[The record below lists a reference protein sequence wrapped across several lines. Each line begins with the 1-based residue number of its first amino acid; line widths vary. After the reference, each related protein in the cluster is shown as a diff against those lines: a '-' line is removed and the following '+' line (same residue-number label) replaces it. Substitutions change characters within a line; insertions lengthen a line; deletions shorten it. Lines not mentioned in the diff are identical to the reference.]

1 MENVDRLSNY
11 LVLLKIRQRAFFR
24 NVLISGGLY
33 LFTILSTTGLL
44 LMTEWNGRS
53 IYLMIIF
60 DVLIVAGFLMSWIR
74 YEIVKGNIDLLN
86 NILGSNAS

>member
-1 MENVDRLSNY
+1 
-11 LVLLKIRQRAFFR
+11 
-24 NVLISGGLY
+24 
-33 LFTILSTTGLL
+33 
-44 LMTEWNGRS
+44 MTEWNGRS

-60 DVLIVAGFLMSWIR
+60 DVLIAAGFLMSWIR

>member
-60 DVLIVAGFLMSWIR
+60 DVLIAAGFLMSWIG